1 VCVVCPLVLGPFL
14 WRIGL
19 TRFSAI
25 FVRSSRVSMV
35 IVCVVSGG
43 FSVVSAMI
51 SLYGAI
57 MSFMGFLLCYLRVSL
72 SLDPPYNFFVLHKA
86 CFWLVF

>member
-1 VCVVCPLVLGPFL
+1 MCVVCPLVSGSFL

-35 IVCVVSGG
+35 IVCVVS
-43 FSVVSAMI
+43 AMI

-57 MSFMGFLLCYLRVSL
+57 MSFMGFLLCYLCVSL
-72 SLDPPYNFFVLHKA
+72 FRPPLKFF
-86 CFWLVF
+86 